1 MTLSDLERLAR
12 EARIKHPGPWSIDGE
27 GDRVDYIRA
36 TLPEPL
42 PDYVALG
49 DRRDLPI
56 VLETD
61 SGVYEPKGALARFI
75 AALDPD
81 TVLALVQ
88 LARAVQDW
96 SKIRHRG
103 AADDD
108 RLYQALAALNL
119 KDET

>member
-12 EARIKHPGPWSIDGE
+12 EVVAYDEWSDLAAEYYRAGRSPNE
-27 GDRVDYIRA
+27 TPPAPPQPMMDEHGDAFETA
-36 TLPEPL
+36 TE
-42 PDYVALG
+42 
-49 DRRDLPI
+49 
-56 VLETD
+56 
-61 SGVYEPKGALARFI
+61 LARGC
-75 AALDPD
+75 
-81 TVLALVQ
+81 LALLQ

-108 RLYQALAALNL
+108 RLYQALAALDL